1 MGLKDNFSQAFR
13 ELTSPKEAKE
23 QEKTEIKD
31 VAAYMNDGNEA
42 EEIKPVQETEP
53 VQEENQEA
61 EAIPTPENTEE
72 EPMAEQTQNFSNPGS
87 GNANAYGNVNAYGGA
102 YNNQATAP
110 APVPFGNPQGIRQ
123 ETSETTIISKNTII
137 DGNVRSFADMKIDG
151 SIKGSVET
159 TKNVNINGKVVGNI
173 TCDNAVMNNA
183 SVQGN
188 ITLKGQATMSSES
201 MLIGDLTSQVAAVNG
216 KMKGN
221 LTVAGKAQLDRDA
234 VVFGD
239 IKAGAI
245 SISDGAIVQGYISTT
260 YLSQDESSNIFPDS
274 IAIGE

>member
-31 VAAYMNDGNEA
+31 VASYMTDASETD
-42 EEIKPVQETEP
+42 EINA
-53 VQEENQEA
+53 VQEEAVQEETTAA
-61 EAIPTPENTEE
+61 EVAAEPETKEE
-72 EPMAEQTQNFSNPGS
+72 EPVAEQTHSFSNGFNNPNNGTSYS
-87 GNANAYGNVNAYGGA
+87 G
-102 YNNQATAP
+102 QQTATAP
-110 APVPFGNPQGIRQ
+110 MSTPFANPQGARQ
-123 ETSETTIISKNTII
+123 EASETTIISKNTII

-159 TKNVNINGKVVGNI
+159 TKNVSVNGKVVGNI
-173 TCDNAVMNNA
+173 TCDNAVMNAA
-183 SVQGN
+183 SVQGD

-201 MLIGDLTSQVAAVNG
+201 MLIGNLTSQVATVNG

-221 LTVAGKAQLDRDA
+221 LTVSGKAQLDRDA

-245 SISDGAIVQGYISTT
+245 SISDGAIVQGFISTT

>member
-31 VAAYMNDGNEA
+31 VASYMNDAGDV
-42 EEIKPVQETEP
+42 EETKSVQEEP
-53 VQEENQEA
+53 VQEEEQQTEQSA
-61 EAIPTPENTEE
+61 PVPESEE
-72 EPMAEQTQNFSNPGS
+72 EKPVAEQTQSFNNFNNMNNAMNGTAN
-87 GNANAYGNVNAYGGA
+87 NANAFNR
-102 YNNQATAP
+102 QAVPPTA
-110 APVPFGNPQGIRQ
+110 APFVNPQGMRQ
-123 ETSETTIISKNTII
+123 ESPETTVISKNTII
-137 DGNVRSFADMKIDG
+137 DGNIRSFADMKIDG

-159 TKNVNINGKVVGNI
+159 TKNVSVNGKVVGNI
-173 TCDNAVMNNA
+173 TCDNAVMNAA

-201 MLIGDLTSQVAAVNG
+201 MLIGDLTSQVASVNG

>member
-42 EEIKPVQETEP
+42 EEIKTVQEAEP
-53 VQEENQEA
+53 VQEETQEA

-72 EPMAEQTQNFSNPGS
+72 EQMAEQTQRFNNPGNTYG
-87 GNANAYGNVNAYGGA
+87 GNANAYGGA
-102 YNNQATAP
+102 YNQATSTATTP
-110 APVPFGNPQGIRQ
+110 APFGNPQGIRQ
-123 ETSETTIISKNTII
+123 ESSETTIISKNTII
-137 DGNVRSFADMKIDG
+137 DGNVRSFADMRIDG

-159 TKNVNINGKVVGNI
+159 TKNVSVNGKVVGNI
-173 TCDNAVMNNA
+173 TCDNAVMNSA

-201 MLIGDLTSQVAAVNG
+201 MLIGDLTSQVASVNG